1 MREPLMILATGTK
14 RVGKTYQTCHAIE
27 EYIKEKPEIN
37 KKARKVLIYDVNQEY
52 TDASFR
58 DNGVSFTAPILAI
71 KDLKKWSMQ
80 DRVEVRRIVP
90 KDENGKL
97 LTGDELVDL
106 AETILDNFRGGLL
119 VLEDINTY
127 IIGNSSA
134 KIIGVMCSNAHR
146 DLDIYI
152 HLQSIAAVTTRMFQ
166 NAAYIRMHKQSD
178 TLKKYINRI
187 PNPELYQI
195 AEKLVNQK
203 YLYDKRFFCY
213 IQIQLL
219 KLTGK
224 FSLFDY
230 QKACYAYL
238 LENPRMIT
246 DAQRRFSG
254 KKEDTKKQAIE
265 FLIKDLYKYF
275 GNPIKRN

>member
-1 MREPLMILATGTK
+1 MILATGTK
-14 RVGKTYQTCHAIE
+14 RVGKTYQTCHAIKD
-27 EYIKEKPEIN
+27 YIQDKPEIE
-37 KKARKVLIYDVNQEY
+37 KKGRKVLIYDVNMEY

-58 DNGVSFTAPILAI
+58 DNDVDFTAPILSI

-80 DRVEVRRIVP
+80 DRVEVRRIIP
-90 KDENGKL
+90 KDENGKI
-97 LTGDELVDL
+97 LTGDELVSL
-106 AETILDNFRGGLL
+106 VEKILDNFRGGLL

-152 HLQSIAAVTTRMFQ
+152 HLQSVAAVTTRMFQ

-178 TLKKYINRI
+178 SLDRYINRI
-187 PNPELYQI
+187 PNPELYLI

-203 YLYDKRFFCY
+203 YVYDKRFFCF
-213 IQIQLL
+213 IQNQLL
-219 KLTGK
+219 KITGK
-224 FSLFDY
+224 FSLGDY

-238 LENPRMIT
+238 LENPRLIAN
-246 DAQRRFSG
+246 AQRRFSG
-254 KKEDTKKQAIE
+254 KKEDVRKQALE
-265 FLIKDLYKYF
+265 FLVKDLYKYY
-275 GNPIKRN
+275 GNKISK